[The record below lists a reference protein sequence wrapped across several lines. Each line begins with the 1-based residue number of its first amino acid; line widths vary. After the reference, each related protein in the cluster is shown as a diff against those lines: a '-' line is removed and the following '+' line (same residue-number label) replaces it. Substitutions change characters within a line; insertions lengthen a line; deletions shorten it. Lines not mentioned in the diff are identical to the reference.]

1 MEKKKK
7 IIIYI
12 YGVGWC
18 VLEVGVRREKKMKK
32 SEEEEEWGPRRV
44 WVFRVECAMR
54 EEKKMESRSWEEEEK
69 WRSKRKNGERRKNR
83 GVDHVGIREGK
94 KMEQKKLGLV
104 CGSRL

>member
-1 MEKKKK
+1 M
-7 IIIYI
+7 
-12 YGVGWC
+12 GGW
-18 VLEVGVRREKKMKK
+18 
-32 SEEEEEWGPRRV
+32 P
-44 WVFRVECAMR
+44 
-54 EEKKMESRSWEEEEK
+54 WEEEEK